1 MQPDKVKSV
10 GLLHAFANSGVQK
23 ELKNLINSNEGPDGT
38 GGFDDFGKAVKGARG
53 SSIEDTGGAGG
64 MGLKGVDAG
73 GGGKTIGIDGPSTQG
88 LGRGMH
94 GDGIGEGISGPGRLG
109 QKGEHAISIISENV
123 QVLSGLAKD
132 LINAVVNR
140 HRAEIRACYDAALQ
154 RNPNLRGKVV
164 VAFTIAYEGYV
175 KTASVKESTLG
186 DSGLDNASLRG

>member
-1 MQPDKVKSV
+1 M
-10 GLLHAFANSGVQK
+10 
-23 ELKNLINSNEGPDGT
+23 
-38 GGFDDFGKAVKGARG
+38 
-53 SSIEDTGGAGG
+53 
-64 MGLKGVDAG
+64 DAG

-88 LGRGMH
+88 LGRGSR

-109 QKGEHAISIISENV
+109 QKGEHAISIVSENV

-154 RNPNLRGKVV
+154 RNPSLRGKVV

-186 DSGLDNASLRG
+186 DSGLDNCIASRVKTWKFPKPEAPVDTEVTAYPFYLNPAN